1 MRNTID
7 ISIAKAQDARS
18 ELAEARLRA
27 IVIRDRVLT
36 FYEHH
41 VGSELL
47 EEFQRLFRLGKVVSV
62 KPLRVSSIHIPPY
75 ALCVRDRGGL
85 DWSCRLT
92 QKSQL
97 CSRCQL
103 RIEQRQSYRV
113 SQRNTTRQR
122 P

>member
-62 KPLRVSSIHIPPY
+62 KPLRVAIASQSKRLEYSHPAIC
-75 ALCVRDRGGL
+75 ALC
-85 DWSCRLT
+85 
-92 QKSQL
+92 
-97 CSRCQL
+97 
-103 RIEQRQSYRV
+103 
-113 SQRNTTRQR
+113 